1 MNAHDMYPLEQL
13 VTRPKYGTQR
23 VFAKKAV
30 DLLPEYEDIGFEL
43 TRNGLLMRGMT
54 ESDLAKPREFL
65 MGVFGCAV
73 RFSAPHIRLAYADGW
88 QEPIMGF
95 RIATEPSYVEPIRKG
110 LAIIRGASIS
120 DIEKRVPTSVI
131 RGEAPLIDL
140 IGISRTL
147 RQLSNESTQAVLWLS
162 HYQPLWSYSTETMA
176 CYQGE

>member
-1 MNAHDMYPLEQL
+1 
-13 VTRPKYGTQR
+13 
-23 VFAKKAV
+23 
-30 DLLPEYEDIGFEL
+30 
-43 TRNGLLMRGMT
+43 
-54 ESDLAKPREFL
+54 
-65 MGVFGCAV
+65 
-73 RFSAPHIRLAYADGW
+73 
-88 QEPIMGF
+88 MGF

-110 LAIIRGASIS
+110 LSFRGANIS

-131 RGEAPLIDL
+131 RGEAPLIEL